1 QSFNGIGQDG
11 NGNGKANPENDEDT
25 LLAAARLLVADG
37 LTKDDIRINLWNYY
51 KRDLSVKSIMD
62 TAKVLEYYGTN
73 ELTDRSF
80 PFDTD
85 YNFSYQSN
93 WGDRCGFGGYRI
105 YDGIDV
111 YVDNWALVTFTT
123 KVVDLLSG

>member
-1 QSFNGIGQDG
+1 GIRDRNVTGVQTCALPISIRFPDELWYGIGNPNNQTISIVQSFNGNGQDG

-73 ELTDRSF
+73 ELT
-80 PFDTD
+80 
-85 YNFSYQSN
+85 
-93 WGDRCGFGGYRI
+93 
-105 YDGIDV
+105 
-111 YVDNWALVTFTT
+111 
-123 KVVDLLSG
+123 